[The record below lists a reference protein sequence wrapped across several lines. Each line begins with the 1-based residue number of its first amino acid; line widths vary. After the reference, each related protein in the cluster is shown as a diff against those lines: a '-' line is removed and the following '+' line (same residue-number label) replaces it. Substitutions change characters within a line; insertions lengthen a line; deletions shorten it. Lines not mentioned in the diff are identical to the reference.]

1 MHNPD
6 TSSLDKQQW
15 MISDEHAD
23 ERLDRFLVTALPST
37 SRTAVQ
43 QMIIHGS
50 VLVNGQ
56 TSKPGHMLRLDDR
69 VEISQESLAAA
80 GKVHVLKASSVE
92 LDIVYKDA
100 DLLVINKAAGMVVHP
115 APGHYDDTLVN
126 ALLAHYPELQDIES
140 DERPGIVHRLDRD
153 TSGLILVARNARSQA
168 ALLAQMKEHKIT
180 KRYLALVEGIVSL
193 DKGSIDAPIGRNPRR
208 RQQMTIT
215 TIDSREARTHF
226 RVLQRFER
234 HTLLLL
240 ELETGRTHQIRVH
253 LQAIK
258 HPVVGDTT
266 YGPGN
271 VRRGIALKRQ
281 FLHAYQLELAHPI
294 TGEPLKFE
302 APLPGDLQ
310 AVLDNEGVL

>member
-80 GKVHVLKASSVE
+80 GNIHVLKALSVE
-92 LDIVYKDA
+92 LDIVYEDA

-126 ALLAHYPELQDIES
+126 ALLARYPALRDVEGDM
-140 DERPGIVHRLDRD
+140 RPGIVHRLDRD
-153 TSGLILVARNARSQA
+153 TSGLLMVAKDVRTQA
-168 ALLAQMKEHKIT
+168 ALVEQMKQRVVV
-180 KRYLALVEGIVSL
+180 KRYLALVEGDVSL
-193 DKGSIDAPIGRNPRR
+193 EKGSIEAPIGRDPRH
-208 RQQMTIT
+208 RQQMAIT
-215 TIDSREARTHF
+215 TVESRDARTHF
-226 RVLQRFER
+226 RVLKRYAH
-234 HTLLLL
+234 HTL
-240 ELETGRTHQIRVH
+240 
-253 LQAIK
+253 
-258 HPVVGDTT
+258 
-266 YGPGN
+266 
-271 VRRGIALKRQ
+271 
-281 FLHAYQLELAHPI
+281 
-294 TGEPLKFE
+294 
-302 APLPGDLQ
+302 
-310 AVLDNEGVL
+310 

>member
-180 KRYLALVEGIVSL
+180 KRYLALVEGIVSRAH
-193 DKGSIDAPIGRNPRR
+193 AP
-208 RQQMTIT
+208 
-215 TIDSREARTHF
+215 DSRPPASDQTARSGRYNLWTGKCPA
-226 RVLQRFER
+226 R
-234 HTLLLL
+234 HRTQTTVFACLS
-240 ELETGRTHQIRVH
+240 TGTSTSHHRG
-253 LQAIK
+253 A
-258 HPVVGDTT
+258 PE
-266 YGPGN
+266 
-271 VRRGIALKRQ
+271 VRGSTAWRPASCAG
-281 FLHAYQLELAHPI
+281 
-294 TGEPLKFE
+294 
-302 APLPGDLQ
+302 
-310 AVLDNEGVL
+310 